1 MGWLAL
7 IRLAVIFALSFVALP
22 VWAAKGQS
30 RANPVRLVARSFIWL
45 SFFLHFS
52 IAILGAIRLALPGAV
67 LLLYLLWI
75 AALFLWGRPSLLLDA
90 DAWRLRTARLIGRLE
105 ELRRRRW
112 MEGLDCAVMRIRA
125 VPGLWFALS
134 SCCLAAHSWYPVHNL
149 RFVELEGYSRSLSL
163 ATLCAGQ
170 PWKIDPSVP
179 LLAPLVYLSAL
190 DAPAVVSLS

>member
-75 AALFLWGRPSLLLDA
+75 AALFLWGRPSVLVDS
-90 DAWRLRTARLIGRLE
+90 DAWRRLGGGPGWRPSIARSPASAPPRGCGFRCRAAPSRLIRGTRCITS
-105 ELRRRRW
+105 
-112 MEGLDCAVMRIRA
+112 D
-125 VPGLWFALS
+125 
-134 SCCLAAHSWYPVHNL
+134 
-149 RFVELEGYSRSLSL
+149 
-163 ATLCAGQ
+163 
-170 PWKIDPSVP
+170 
-179 LLAPLVYLSAL
+179 
-190 DAPAVVSLS
+190 